1 MQVRNMPY
9 AFGEQLT
16 ECLVN
21 VFRRLVCRLFMSAT
35 ELLPEIESLA
45 DKRSF
50 EDKLENLQDNM
61 SAKEMIPR
69 NTNMPKVGL
78 FNS

>member
-16 ECLVN
+16 ECLVH

-35 ELLPEIESLA
+35 ELLPEIEFWA

-50 EDKLENLQDNM
+50 EDKL
-61 SAKEMIPR
+61 
-69 NTNMPKVGL
+69 
-78 FNS
+78 

>member
-1 MQVRNMPY
+1 
-9 AFGEQLT
+9 
-16 ECLVN
+16 
-21 VFRRLVCRLFMSAT
+21 MSAT
-35 ELLPEIESLA
+35 ELLSEIELLA

-50 EDKLENLQDNM
+50 EDKLYNFQDNM
-61 SAKEMIPR
+61 SARDIIPR